1 MSGEMRVTFGS
12 PQTPFPQNKQNE
24 PVLAVDPNHPNVLVA
39 GANDEIDLESA
50 AAGDP
55 ATAPFTEGVGVSGVY
70 FSFDSGATW
79 TQPTYIGWTARD
91 RPSPHVGPIGT
102 LPNYYENG
110 LVSDGD
116 PRLPSARSPE
126 LTEGSRGPMARACT
140 TPT

>member
-1 MSGEMRVTFGS
+1 MLDVRRSASHLRKS
-12 PQTPFPQNKQNE
+12 PDALPPEQAE
-24 PVLAVDPNHPNVLVA
+24 RAGIAVDPNHPNVLVA

-91 RPSPHVGPIGT
+91 QPSPHEGPIGT

-116 PRLPSARSPE
+116 PAACLRPEARN
-126 LTEGSRGPMARACT
+126 
-140 TPT
+140 

>member
-1 MSGEMRVTFGS
+1 M
-12 PQTPFPQNKQNE
+12 
-24 PVLAVDPNHPNVLVA
+24 A

-79 TQPTYIGWTARD
+79 TQPTYIGCTARD
-91 RPSPHVGPIGT
+91 QPSPHEGPIGT

-116 PRLPSARSPE
+116 PALAFGPKPGTDGRFSWAN
-126 LTEGSRGPMARACT
+126 GSRLYYANLTSNLSSVRIRGNLQGLRGDRRLANR
-140 TPT
+140 